1 MMTRAQTAI
10 LIHLFAFMSCATCLL
25 EGCGGHPGDNGIS
38 TSSSGPTSA
47 PALTTSTTATS
58 LDSSVPSPAAA
69 LVSQIVSVVDA
80 KPLGSALSIPSD
92 GTGFSTPI
100 FAVDQNQHLI
110 LAALSS
116 SQTATTQFSA
126 KSTAETLAV
135 TTLGVSDGVT
145 VSQLISAIDAA
156 PSFSTLVSDVQTALS
171 QGASPLTSPSVA
183 QDLATVLRDT
193 ITGAYQQLT
202 VKPFAAHPQAA
213 LPTETAAPP
222 LPFTILGLQG
232 SLAGSVY
239 IAPSTNTDASLN
251 IMNTFPIAFAVSSK
265 DTSGNPLS
273 NTQTLQAYSLASS
286 VLSNLYN
293 NKTLSTSPTPAKV
306 TGNGQKFVVTVDATP
321 TEAQNATKAIGDT
334 LQFTIS
340 QAFNI
345 SDSGLSACS
354 QTAAQAIMAPVIASF
369 TATATSEDFGKALKS
384 ALTPQVVTLAIQGI
398 INCTGSTASKVAAST
413 VIQTALT
420 TTMKAFLAPYW
431 EIVQLAYTVGSTIY
445 AASGPVTEL
454 SATYYYWN
462 KSVDIN
468 VCETNGQLGSC
479 TPQLSLKLV
488 WTSTPLGQGTSDA
501 WDGTGT
507 LTIANGQ
514 YTYSAA
520 LAYVY
525 IASKPDPSCNLSR
538 QETGSGGFGTP
549 QPPKPGSPW
558 SFTISVP
565 ITWLNY
571 CATTGPGSST
581 WGGSYSTPSVVIQ
594 ATPAPDGSYTLSTNT
609 TYPLGVYGGS
619 QTTVTA
625 SGYIR

>member
-1 MMTRAQTAI
+1 MTRAQTAI

-58 LDSSVPSPAAA
+58 LDSSVPSSAAA
-69 LVSQIVSVVDA
+69 LVSQVVSVVDA

-100 FAVDQNQHLI
+100 FAVDQNQNLI

-116 SQTATTQFSA
+116 SQTSTTQFSA

-145 VSQLISAIDAA
+145 ASQLISAIDAA

-171 QGASPLTSPSVA
+171 EGASPLTSQSVA

-193 ITGAYQQLT
+193 VTGAYQQST
-202 VKPFAAHPQAA
+202 VKPFAVHPQAA

-222 LPFTILGLQG
+222 LPFTVLGLQG

-239 IAPSTNTDASLN
+239 IASNNTDGSLN
-251 IMNTFPIAFAVSSK
+251 IMNTFPIAFAVSSR
-265 DTSGNPLS
+265 DTSGSPLG
-273 NTQTLQAYSLASS
+273 NTETLQAYSLASS

-293 NKTLSTSPTPAKV
+293 KTLSASPTPAKV

-321 TEAQNATKAIGDT
+321 REAQNATKALGDT
-334 LQFTIS
+334 LQFVLS
-340 QAFNI
+340 QAFNM
-345 SDSGLSACS
+345 STTKYSGLSACS
-354 QTAAQAIMAPVIASF
+354 QTAAQAIMDPVITSL
-369 TATATSEDFGKALKS
+369 TTSIGSATATPEDFGKALKS
-384 ALTPQVVTLAIQGI
+384 ALTTQAVTGAVESI
-398 INCTGSTASKVAAST
+398 IKCTASTASDVAVST
-413 VIQTALT
+413 VIQTAVT

-431 EIVQLAYTVGSTIY
+431 EIIQLAYTTGSTIY
-445 AASGPVTEL
+445 AASGPVTEIGT
-454 SATYYYWN
+454 TYYYWN
-462 KSVDIN
+462 KSVDVN

-479 TPQLSLKLV
+479 TPQLSLKVV
-488 WTSTPLGQGTSDA
+488 WTSTPLGQGKSDA
-501 WDGTGT
+501 WDGTST

-520 LAYVY
+520 VAYVY
-525 IASKPDPSCNLSR
+525 ITSKPDPSCNLSR
-538 QETGSGGFGTP
+538 QETGSGGFATP

-609 TYPLGVYGGS
+609 TYPLVL
-619 QTTVTA
+619 QL
-625 SGYIR
+625 